1 MKILKILKS
10 NKMRIFNIW
19 SWPSAFIDDIRQ
31 WLMVRKALREAEVVS
46 AFKNFKYEL
55 RIDRIG
61 RVYTVIN
68 VPEELWEYEK
78 REMVW
83 PWMVEQLRELDDVL
97 MRVRLNELLYPEVT
111 PIEGSP
117 AYLVVLSTSSESISI
132 WKFLRWILN
141 LSFVLLGLFI
151 INKLVIKYAGSSIIH
166 LIYSLF

>member
-1 MKILKILKS
+1 
-10 NKMRIFNIW
+10 MRIFNIW

-83 PWMVEQLRELDDVL
+83 PWMVEQLRELDGVL

>member
-1 MKILKILKS
+1 
-10 NKMRIFNIW
+10 MRIFNIW